1 MMQKRY
7 IFLLFVSA
15 FLLGCGGTGVDPSG
29 GTDPEPGPEPL
40 ATKEIYVSLSGNDA
54 ASGTREAPLR
64 SIAKAVERAVPG
76 STVYLRGGIWRT
88 AVRISKSG
96 KADAPITLAAYPG
109 ETPVLDGG
117 NGTGWT
123 QAWNDYALV
132 FKFAETDA
140 RLPAVNSA
148 GGLIILE
155 GASHWVFQGLT
166 LRGSASNGF
175 YATKGSSHVLIN
187 QCVVEN
193 CIGPAI
199 SFGADNSASTGVTLT
214 HNHVKNCAQRSR
226 EAISLRTV
234 RGFEVAGNTVEKV
247 IKESIDAKSGC
258 RNGTIHHNYV
268 LNSGH
273 CGIYLDA
280 GFPDRP
286 EEENI
291 EIYDNIV
298 ENPYGTAICVA
309 AEAGNSISEVRIYNN
324 LVWSVRPENRGCGI
338 KVAKNSDNTDGLIK
352 DIYIYHNTVYGFKQQ
367 GIYVNYPQVENIR
380 ICNNISAN
388 TLNQLAIRDQD
399 VKDPKQIV
407 MDRNLAHGPVSH
419 PGRGL
424 ITGDPLFTDPEGGDF
439 TLREGSP
446 AIDTGYKKFSTS
458 HDLTGEVRPQG
469 RAADL
474 GAYEYKRKKK

>member
-1 MMQKRY
+1 MKTTLY
-7 IFLLFVSA
+7 ALLVAIALAAAGFAVAARTAADREYAPAGPVWFVSPD
-15 FLLGCGGTGVDPSG
+15 GD
-29 GTDPEPGPEPL
+29 
-40 ATKEIYVSLSGNDA
+40 DA
-54 ASGTREAPLR
+54 AEGSAETPWR
-64 SIAKAVERAVPG
+64 SIRKAAEAATPG
-76 STVYLRGGIWRT
+76 TTVFLRGGTYTEEVLIDC
-88 AVRISKSG
+88 SG
-96 KADAPITLAAYPG
+96 EKGAPVTFKACEG
-109 ETPVLDGG
+109 ETPLLDGG
-117 NGTGWT
+117 NGQGVLDDPVLSKSIRDMNAFLEAARRLPPFNPDQGILRITGSW
-123 QAWNDYALV
+123 LV
-132 FKFAETDA
+132 FDGIHITGS
-140 RLPAVNSA
+140 PAA
-148 GGLIILE
+148 GMYFCE
-155 GASHWVFQGLT
+155 GASHIVVQNCSVT
-166 LRGSASNGF
+166 
-175 YATKGSSHVLIN
+175 H
-187 QCVVEN
+187 CVAPGI
-193 CIGPAI
+193 C
-199 SFGADNSASTGVTLT
+199 FGAENSPSTDIKVL
-214 HNHVKNCAQRSR
+214 HNYVYNCSQRSR

-234 RGFEVAGNTVEKV
+234 DTFEVAFNKVELV